1 MVVVGRRHGSA
12 VDIRPGAPG
21 SRGRP
26 VAVDIVTVGR
36 ARHPRHPRH
45 PRRPVPERVEAGRRA
60 VVVPRPRP
68 VRARAPQRRH
78 RRRQPGVRDAR
89 SVAARVL
96 GGRTGAA
103 GVAPGAGAGQ
113 FVALRVSAGAAARR
127 VARPRPRH
135 AHHQLLTPGGRAVTA
150 GRVSRPRARQRVG
163 WVECVHLIHDAGGS
177 IILAL

>member
-12 VDIRPGAPG
+12 VDIGPGSPG

-26 VAVDIVTVGR
+26 IAVDIVTVGR
-36 ARHPRHPRH
+36 ARH

-60 VVVPRPRP
+60 VVVPRPRA

-103 GVAPGAGAGQ
+103 GVAPGSGAGQ

-163 WVECVHLIHDAGGS
+163 RVECVHLVHDAGRS

>member
-12 VDIRPGAPG
+12 VDIGPGSPG
-21 SRGRP
+21 SRRRS

-36 ARHPRHPRH
+36 ARH

-60 VVVPRPRP
+60 VVVPRPRA

-103 GVAPGAGAGQ
+103 GVAPGSGAGQ

-135 AHHQLLTPGGRAVTA
+135 AHHQLVTPGGRAVTA
-150 GRVSRPRARQRVG
+150 GRVSRPRTRQRVG
-163 WVECVHLIHDAGGS
+163 WVGCVHLVHNVGGS
-177 IILAL
+177 VILAL